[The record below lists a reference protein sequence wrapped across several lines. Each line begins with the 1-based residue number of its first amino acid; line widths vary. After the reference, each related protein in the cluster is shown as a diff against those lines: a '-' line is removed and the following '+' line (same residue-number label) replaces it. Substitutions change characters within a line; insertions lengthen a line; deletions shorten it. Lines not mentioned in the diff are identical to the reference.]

1 MENTKSVE
9 VAKRLDTSIEQVI
22 TNSALG
28 FEKAFV
34 IASAIEKLKGMLVP
48 EYMKPIME
56 LQNQSNGFKTDR
68 KEGYDVETVKKCL
81 IDAVLTGV
89 QPYGNHFNII
99 ASNYYIT
106 KEGFGYL
113 LKNTKGLKWSITP
126 SLPRIDHAKGSAAV
140 EMTIKWNG
148 NEEKIDFAVKVN
160 SGMGADAVI
169 GKATRKARAW
179 LFNTFHNTELPE
191 GEIEAIAVEQT
202 PEEKIADLKD
212 RKSKLKE
219 AVKGIEQTKIDMP

>member
-1 MENTKSVE
+1 MENKSVE
-9 VAKRLDTSIEQVI
+9 LAKRLDTSIEQVI

-34 IASAIEKLKGMLVP
+34 IASSIEKLRLMLTP

-68 KEGYDVETVKKCL
+68 KDGYDQETVKKCL

-89 QPYGNHFNII
+89 QPYGNQFNII
-99 ASNYYIT
+99 SGNYYIT

-126 SLPRIDHAKGSAAV
+126 SLPRMDKTKGSGAV

-148 NEEKIDFAVKVN
+148 NEDKIDFAIKIDSYTSV
-160 SGMGADAVI
+160 DAII

-191 GEIEAIAVEQT
+191 GDIQDAIIIEKTHEEMATKVE
-202 PEEKIADLKD
+202 ERKEKI
-212 RKSKLKE
+212 KE
-219 AVKGIEQTKIDMP
+219 AANGAQGKVELP